1 MLSEQLTAEPTAA
14 KIAPQRVICYLSVQA
29 DAQGHRKIEQVIGYP
44 VSIPGFPG
52 CSAVV
57 HRHNG
62 GGWTL
67 TDQLTGLSLLPVYKT
82 YPTRQ
87 AVIAAFVERM
97 GAMGYNAQD
106 WRDRVNYQLRE
117 NGGKT
122 IAQLAAEK

>member
-1 MLSEQLTAEPTAA
+1 MSDTAA
-14 KIAPQRVICYLSVQA
+14 QIAPQRVICYLSVQA
-29 DAQGHRKIEQVIGYP
+29 NAQGHRKIEQVIGYP

-62 GGWTL
+62 GWTL

-87 AVIAAFVERM
+87 AVIAAFVECMERSHLT
-97 GAMGYNAQD
+97 AQD

>member
-62 GGWTL
+62 GWTL
-67 TDQLTGLSLLPVYKT
+67 TDQLTGLSLLHHDSDSH
-82 YPTRQ
+82 PTRQ
-87 AVIAAFVERM
+87 AVIAAFVECMERDHLT
-97 GAMGYNAQD
+97 AQD